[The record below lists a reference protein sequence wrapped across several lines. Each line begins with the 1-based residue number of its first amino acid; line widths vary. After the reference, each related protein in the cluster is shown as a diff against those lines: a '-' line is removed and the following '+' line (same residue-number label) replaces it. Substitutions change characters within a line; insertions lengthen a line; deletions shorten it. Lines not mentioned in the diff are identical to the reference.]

1 MKLELLK
8 KKRKKRK
15 EKRKRKQNKLGEQ
28 RLKQMLTDNV
38 VVKET
43 STIRGNSLEQ
53 RNVRKTKH
61 EICCD
66 FTASF

>member
-1 MKLELLK
+1 MMLELLEK
-8 KKRKKRK
+8 KKKEKK
-15 EKRKRKQNKLGEQ
+15 KRKRKQNRLGEQ
-28 RLKQMLTDNV
+28 RLKQMLTGNV

-53 RNVRKTKH
+53 RNVRQTKH